1 MEGIYAA
8 IAGAFAS
15 MAPIAVFIGLCERVV
30 GMLVNAVRG
39 RGGLL

>member
-8 IAGAFAS
+8 VAGAFAS
-15 MAPIAVFIGLCERVV
+15 MAPVAVFIGLCERAV
-30 GMLVNAVRG
+30 GLLVKAVSG